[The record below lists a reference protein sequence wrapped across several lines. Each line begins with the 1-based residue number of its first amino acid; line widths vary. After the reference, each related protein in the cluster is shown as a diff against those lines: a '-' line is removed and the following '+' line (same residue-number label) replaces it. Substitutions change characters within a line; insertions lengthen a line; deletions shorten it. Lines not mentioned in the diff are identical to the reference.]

1 MCYSPNALAARTTA
15 LGSRPLSTHRATR
28 AADGFRSPS
37 ERAMSAKT
45 ISRSDY
51 DLGLCTMNEWG
62 NQMRK
67 EDLDLWQPVGT
78 SFGGD

>member
-1 MCYSPNALAARTTA
+1 
-15 LGSRPLSTHRATR
+15 
-28 AADGFRSPS
+28 
-37 ERAMSAKT
+37 MSAKT

-51 DLGLCTMNEWG
+51 DLGLCTMNEWV